1 MKERIKIAVALGY
14 YARAVGEIKTL
25 KDAIDAY
32 ALTEY
37 RNDVDCQVAFR
48 KGFQEAE
55 KHFAVDGQEGHE
67 FRELVGWIARLDQD
81 IHQQRQ
87 EILEY
92 LKRQE
97 LIASTPVYMR
107 AAAAPGSIT
116 EAQIDQAVAFE
127 LDRIA
132 IDLGA
137 PPRRSGIG
145 DKLFRQSIFDFIAS
159 KPMRADAWKCGRT
172 EKELDAMRA
181 EPGGYSAGAVGYI
194 GDGGYAR
201 GGGGGGGGSG
211 ELHGSGASVAHIDAV
226 WHRGDGSGGGGGGSG
241 GSRQDRMIAI
251 EPDGTIT
258 EIGGGGGCLPGHGF
272 VSVDLG
278 SGDAI
283 ACSVGDNSDL
293 DGPFQ
298 MRRVDTGELYCQ
310 NGKPVVHQG
319 YRACMEA
326 CQYLYDN
333 MGIHCAPSAGR
344 PLGQK
349 EWNPPVFNINLP
361 PERQHHQFRWH
372 ARLEDELLKQKI
384 EDPFDNQDS

>member
-1 MKERIKIAVALGY
+1 MKERIKIATALGY

-55 KHFAVDGQEGHE
+55 KHFAAEGQEAHE
-67 FRELVGWIARLDQD
+67 LRELVGWIARLDQD
-81 IHQQRQ
+81 VYHQRQ
-87 EILEY
+87 EILEF

-97 LIASTPVYMR
+97 LIASTPIYMR
-107 AAAAPGSIT
+107 GMDSSVPDEPDKTVYTVVSPGVKACIT
-116 EAQIDQAVAFE
+116 EAQLDQATAWD
-127 LDRIA
+127 LDCIA
-132 IDLGA
+132 QELGA
-137 PPRRSGIG
+137 PPRQVGIG
-145 DKLFRQSIFDFIAS
+145 DKLFRQSILDFIAS
-159 KPMRADAWKCGRT
+159 KPMRT
-172 EKELDAMRA
+172 

-194 GDGGYAR
+194 GDGVGSYAR
-201 GGGGGGGGSG
+201 GGGGGGGSG
-211 ELHGSGASVAHIDAV
+211 DLHGSGASVAHIEAV
-226 WHRGDGSGGGGGGSG
+226 WHRGDGSGGGGGGTG
-241 GSRQDRMIAI
+241 GVGGNRMIAI
-251 EPDGTIT
+251 DLGSDGGAVIS
-258 EIGGGGGCLPGHGF
+258 EIGGGG
-272 VSVDLG
+272 V
-278 SGDAI
+278 
-283 ACSVGDNSDL
+283 L
-293 DGPFQ
+293 DEPFQ

-349 EWNPPVFNINLP
+349 EWNPPVFNINMP
-361 PERQHHQFRWH
+361 PMRGPNYRWH